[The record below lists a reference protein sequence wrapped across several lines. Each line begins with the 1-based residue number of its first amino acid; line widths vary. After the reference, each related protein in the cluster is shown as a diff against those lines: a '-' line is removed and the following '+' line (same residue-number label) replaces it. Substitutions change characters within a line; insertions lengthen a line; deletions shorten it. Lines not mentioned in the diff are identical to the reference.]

1 MPLLPG
7 VENIGQ
13 NIREMQRSGHKY
25 SQALAAS
32 LRTAYGPRKAFGGSL
47 GPANPPWYIRNEAR
61 QINNPG
67 QMGGPLSSTIPG
79 RTDHIPLNVRK
90 GSYVL
95 PADTVSA
102 LGQGNS
108 AAGHSVINRMFQ
120 TGPFGMPAPIR
131 GGRAPMPKAPS
142 MGRMSSPGLGDI
154 KPGKLGFAAGGQA
167 DDVDVMA
174 AGGEHI
180 LTPEQVTAVGGG
192 DIDHGHKILDEF
204 VKHVRSETVKTL
216 QKLPGPKRD

>member
-7 VENIGQ
+7 VENIGH
-13 NIREMQRSGHKY
+13 NIREMQRAGHKY

-32 LRTAYGPRKAFGGSL
+32 LRAANVHKKAFGG
-47 GPANPPWYIRNEAR
+47 GIGNAAPPWYIRNEAR
-61 QINNPG
+61 QMNNPG
-67 QMGGPLSSTIPG
+67 RFGGALSSTIPG
-79 RTDHIPLNVRK
+79 RTDHIPLKVRK

-108 AAGHSVINRMFQ
+108 AAGHSVLNQMFK

-131 GGRAPMPKAPS
+131 SGKSTMPKAPS
-142 MGRMSSPGLGDI
+142 MGRPPSLGIGDI
-154 KPGKLGFAAGGQA
+154 KPGKLGFADGGETG
-167 DDVDVMA
+167 DVDVMA

-180 LTPEQVTAVGGG
+180 LTPEQVTSVGGG

-216 QKLPGPKRD
+216 RKLPGPKRD